1 MVYVYVYVYIL
12 AEQTTNKMQVTFY
25 VPETDREILEEFK
38 KVCKEQGSSVSDT
51 LVKHMTED
59 VNVSRLNKEI
69 DENNAQATNKDA

>member
-1 MVYVYVYVYIL
+1 
-12 AEQTTNKMQVTFY
+12 MQVTFY
-25 VPETDREILEEFK
+25 VPETDREILEAFK